1 MILAFAPLFA
11 DDYQMTILTGKF
23 WDGFI
28 GSFLYG
34 MLGISLIVL
43 AVKIFDWISPKIE
56 VQVELAEKKNSAVAI
71 VVAAI
76 VIGMCYLM
84 ATAIH

>member
-1 MILAFAPLFA
+1 MILACAPLFA
-11 DDYQMTILTGKF
+11 DDYQMAILTGKF
-23 WDGFI
+23 WDGYI

-34 MLGISLIVL
+34 LLGIGLIVL
-43 AVKIFDWISPKIE
+43 AVKVFDWMSPKIE
-56 VQVELAEKKNSAVAI
+56 VQVELAEKKNNAVAI

-76 VIGMCYLM
+76 VVGMCYLM

>member
-1 MILAFAPLFA
+1 MTFAFAPLFA
-11 DDYQMTILTGKF
+11 DEYQMAILSGKF

-34 MLGISLIVL
+34 MLGIGLIVL

-56 VQVELAEKKNSAVAI
+56 VQVELAEKKNNAVAI